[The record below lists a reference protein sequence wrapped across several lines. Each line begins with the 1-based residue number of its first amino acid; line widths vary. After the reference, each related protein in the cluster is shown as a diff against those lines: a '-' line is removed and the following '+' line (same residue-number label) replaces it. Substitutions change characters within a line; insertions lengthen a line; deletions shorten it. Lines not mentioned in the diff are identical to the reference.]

1 MAVTFDASDTA
12 GFVALVFP
20 DESGGVIGAQAVIG
34 IPQYNII
41 FQYDLKGQAEQ
52 VALPDEHHALMD
64 ASVEAIDGDI
74 VLKFKKFLLEQGQGV
89 NDIIVDGPQNFI
101 YAFSDIVGEG
111 QGSNRGKY
119 VINISLDGRS
129 KFSDPNQFKWLSNVI
144 MLFNKP
150 NIPPSHNSKS

>member
-41 FQYDLKGQAEQ
+41 FQYDLKGQAEKE
-52 VALPDEHHALMD
+52 ALPYEHHALMD

-101 YAFSDIVGEG
+101 YELSDTVGE
-111 QGSNRGKY
+111 
-119 VINISLDGRS
+119 
-129 KFSDPNQFKWLSNVI
+129 
-144 MLFNKP
+144 
-150 NIPPSHNSKS
+150 